1 MGVTFRNPDYLI
13 KGFRKSLKNF
23 AIASIYFVDL
33 LAYNYNAVKR
43 MSTLKR
49 NYIFDFDSTLTKVEA
64 LDVLA
69 EITLVDNPKKAAI
82 IQEIID
88 ITNLGIDGDIS
99 FTESLEKRIKL
110 LNASKSDLNGLI
122 SKLSEQVSVSIE
134 SNKAF
139 FEEYSDDI
147 YVISAGFKEFI
158 VPIVAAYNIPAERVY
173 ANTFEFDTQDKIV
186 GFDRKNPLSVHNGK
200 IKCLR
205 DLNLDGEIQVIGDGY
220 SDAVTREAGV
230 ADKFF
235 AYTENVSRD
244 KTTKNADYITPNLD
258 EFLFVNK
265 LPRSISYPKNRI
277 KILLL
282 ENVHKDAFE
291 KLSKDGFTVE
301 TVSKSLSEKELIEKI
316 KDVHVLGIRSKTQV
330 TKKVIAAAEKLMVV
344 GAFCIGTKQIDLDV
358 CKENGVVVFNAPY
371 SNTRSVVELAIGEI
385 IMLMRS
391 VFHRSTELHKGKW
404 NKTADGS
411 REVRGKKLGI
421 VGYGNIGKQ
430 LSILAEALGMDVYYY
445 DVEDKLALGNATKI
459 NKLADLL
466 AISDVIT
473 LHIDDN
479 AANKNFIGKK
489 EISQMKEGVHLVNL
503 SRGFVV
509 DIDALKAG
517 LKSGK
522 IAGAAVDVYPEE
534 PRANGDFYTELK
546 GLDNVILTPHVGG
559 STEEAQKDIADFVPN
574 KIMAYINS
582 GNTVDAV
589 NFPNIRL
596 PKHKNAHRFLH
607 IHENVPGVMA
617 RINKVLAKYDM
628 NIIGQYLSTDAKVGY
643 VITDLDKE
651 YNPKVIKKLKDVDGT
666 IKFRVLY

>member
-1 MGVTFRNPDYLI
+1 
-13 KGFRKSLKNF
+13 
-23 AIASIYFVDL
+23 
-33 LAYNYNAVKR
+33 

-49 NYIFDFDSTLTKVEA
+49 NYIFDFDSTLTRVEA

-69 EITLVDNPKKAAI
+69 EITLANHPKRE
-82 IQEIID
+82 EIIKEIIE
-88 ITNLGIDGDIS
+88 ITNRGIDGEVS
-99 FTESLEKRIKL
+99 FTESLDRRIHL
-110 LNASKSDLNGLI
+110 LHAKKSDLIDLI
-122 SKLSEQVSVSIE
+122 VALKKQVSVSIE
-134 SNKAF
+134 KNKEF
-139 FEEYSDDI
+139 FEKHADDI

-158 VPIVAAYNIPAERVY
+158 IPIVAEYNIPEDRVY
-173 ANTFEFDTQDKIV
+173 ANTFEYDANDVIV
-186 GFDRKNPLSVHNGK
+186 GFDRENPLSVHNGK

-205 DLNLDGEIQVIGDGY
+205 DLNLEGEIQVIGDGY

-230 ADKFF
+230 AHKFF
-235 AYTENVSRD
+235 AYTENVTRN
-244 KTTKNADYITPNLD
+244 KTIENADHIAPNLD

-265 LPRSISYPKNRI
+265 LTRNISYPKNRI

-282 ENVHKDAFE
+282 ENVHPDAFD

-301 TVSKSLSEKELIEKI
+301 TVSKSLSEDELIERI
-316 KDVHVLGIRSKTQV
+316 KEVHVLGIRSKTQV
-330 TKKVIAAAEKLMVV
+330 TKKVIEAAEKLMVV
-344 GAFCIGTKQIDLDV
+344 GAFCIGTKQIDLDA

-391 VFHRSTELHKGKW
+391 VFQRSTELHNGQW
-404 NKTADGS
+404 NKTAQGS

-430 LSILAEALGMDVYYY
+430 LSVLAEALGMDVYYY

-459 NKLADLL
+459 EKLSELL
-466 AISDVIT
+466 AISDVVT

-479 AANKNFIGKK
+479 AANKNFIGAK
-489 EISQMKEGVHLVNL
+489 EISQMKQGAHLVNL
-503 SRGFVV
+503 SRGFVL
-509 DIDALKAG
+509 DIKALTEA
-517 LKSGK
+517 LKSGA

-534 PRANGDFYTELK
+534 PAKNGDFYTDLK
-546 GLDNVILTPHVGG
+546 GLNNVILTPHVGG

-596 PKHKNAHRFLH
+596 PKHNNAHRFLH

-617 RINKVLAKYDM
+617 KINKVLAKYDM
-628 NIIGQYLSTDAKVGY
+628 NITGQYLSTDDKVGY
-643 VITDLDKE
+643 VITDLDKD
-651 YNPKVIKKLKDVDGT
+651 YNTKVIKKLKEVEGT